1 MARWVVF
8 RSFIAAVL
16 AAAGQHVSAS
26 GSCIG
31 HRTRGTVVCDRLA
44 LADALPSRRSI

>member
-8 RSFIAAVL
+8 RSFIAVL
-16 AAAGQHVSAS
+16 AAAGQHVSAK

-31 HRTRGTVVCDRLA
+31 HRTRGTVVRDRLA
-44 LADALPSRRSI
+44 LTDAVPARRSI